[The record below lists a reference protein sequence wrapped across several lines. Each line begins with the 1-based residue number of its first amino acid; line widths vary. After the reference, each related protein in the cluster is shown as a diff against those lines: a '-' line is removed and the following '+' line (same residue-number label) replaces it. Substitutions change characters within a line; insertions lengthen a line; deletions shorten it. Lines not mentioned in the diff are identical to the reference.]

1 MVRSRANITPQS
13 IFTAV
18 TGWLMA
24 PTLALLLAAGGTQ
37 HAAAQSVRDRL
48 IDAPAPQFGNRRD
61 ILELRS
67 GTRHEGSLQGCS
79 AQACALGQR
88 SFPRPEVSVIGLA
101 VSAGDTPAPVAD
113 PSQDTVQLRNG
124 TVVKGKLL
132 GINSQAVVSEQGSY
146 QRAEV
151 AWVILAAPQR
161 ADGGSPGDRARAPG
175 DRARACDRRE
185 VFLYDVAVNGR
196 KRGTETFRDVDGKDY
211 SFSFDYA
218 YSAHYPRVP
227 VTIEH
232 NCSGDIKIDGP
243 TDPDPHP
250 GSASLDRYH
259 WSNSITRTIRH
270 ETGGGRPFSID
281 GPPGYFE
288 NRIVTCSFDVAIGGL
303 RAQIELKGYVPGSP
317 GGRATINVSSRL
329 RSGEDRHEAL
339 IGARHEAECDKGTPS
354 HARVFDSLPYASGQG
369 EGIVQF
375 YSKPTEV
382 AGAELDP
389 PFLNLPGGIGT
400 RDGDSAEARKLA
412 RGESFSVSS
421 GRRTWQTTDEG
432 TNMQGRA
439 TAATSVTVTFSRAP

>member
-1 MVRSRANITPQS
+1 MTYGICCRRIGGR
-13 IFTAV
+13 TAE
-18 TGWLMA
+18 T
-24 PTLALLLAAGGTQ
+24 
-37 HAAAQSVRDRL
+37 
-48 IDAPAPQFGNRRD
+48 RR
-61 ILELRS
+61 
-67 GTRHEGSLQGCS
+67 
-79 AQACALGQR
+79 
-88 SFPRPEVSVIGLA
+88 
-101 VSAGDTPAPVAD
+101 
-113 PSQDTVQLRNG
+113 
-124 TVVKGKLL
+124 
-132 GINSQAVVSEQGSY
+132 
-146 QRAEV
+146 
-151 AWVILAAPQR
+151 
-161 ADGGSPGDRARAPG
+161 RAPG
-175 DRARACDRRE
+175 TAFAAALAASFAALAIGGAGVLAPTGAVFAQTPTPRTGGPVSRGGPACNRRE
-185 VFLYDVAVNGR
+185 VLLYDVAVNGS
-196 KRGTETFRDVDGKDY
+196 KSGTQTFRDVDGKVS

-227 VTIEH
+227 VTIECEAGGH
-232 NCSGDIKIDGP
+232 IKISGP
-243 TDPDPHP
+243 TGVDPHP
-250 GSASLDRYH
+250 GSAQLDHYH

-270 ETGGGRPFSID
+270 ETGGGRAFSID